1 MITKQMSRD
10 SDYHSISRRRA
21 LKITGGTALG
31 TALAGCGGNDDAAT
45 GPAAD
50 DGADSTDTDEPTE
63 SEQQDTTASSDKTEI
78 RFWAGL
84 GGDKLKLLKSMADD
98 FNSQSDTAS
107 VNVSSKGNYNE
118 TLNAAI
124 SAVRSGDPPAVV
136 QVNGANT
143 AVAADSGAFATVE
156 DMLPDIN
163 WDEFIPATVNTYSK
177 GGKVQSMPFNAST
190 PVMYYNVNKFEEA
203 GVEPIYEPT
212 YQDVA
217 DMGNQ
222 LLDAD
227 IGLEYACT
235 WPNHSWFVEE
245 WFALQDQE
253 LVNNSNGREAPATE
267 IHLTSDA
274 GKTIFEWQNKL
285 YQDGLYFNPGIE
297 AWGAAKQ
304 SFLTEKSAMM
314 IISSAGINE
323 VTQGAKEEAGFDVKT
338 SYLPAPEGQRT
349 GVFIGGGSLW
359 TPKNIDDSMSEAAT
373 EFIQWMVEPEQQ
385 IQWHKGTGYFPVRTS
400 AVEALQEEGWFDENP
415 NYERAFTQLQESE
428 ATTATAK
435 PVVGPSSYMREQIE
449 KAFVDLMEGG
459 ELEPVLS
466 DRKEN
471 IEQELASYKDKV

>member
-1 MITKQMSRD
+1 MAQD
-10 SDYHSISRRRA
+10 SNTLSDRISRRTF
-21 LKITGGTALG
+21 ITTSGATGVAAFAGCSGGTS
-31 TALAGCGGNDDAAT
+31 DDT
-45 GPAAD
+45 SSGDPDPD
-50 DGADSTDTDEPTE
+50 DGSGA
-63 SEQQDTTASSDKTEI
+63 QGQDTTSNGDTTEI

-84 GGDKLKLLKSMADD
+84 GGDKLELLKGMASD
-98 FNSQSDTAS
+98 FNDQSDSTQ

-143 AVAADSGAFATVE
+143 AVAADSGAFATIA

-163 WDEFIPATVNTYSK
+163 WDEFIPATVNTYSVD
-177 GGKVQSMPFNAST
+177 GKPQSMPFNAST
-190 PVMYYNVNKFEEA
+190 PVMYYNVDKFEEA
-203 GVEPIYEPT
+203 GVDPIFEPS
-212 YQDVA
+212 YQDIV
-217 DMGNQ
+217 DMGTQ

-227 IGLEYACT
+227 AGLEYACT

-253 LVNNSNGREAPATE
+253 LVNKSNGRDGNPDE

-274 GKTIFEWQNKL
+274 GKTIFEWQNQV

-323 VTQGAKEEAGFDVKT
+323 VTEGAKNEAGFDVKT
-338 SYLPAPEGQRT
+338 AYLPAPDGERT

-359 TPKNIDDSMSEAAT
+359 TPKNIDDAMTEAAT
-373 EFIQWMVEPEQQ
+373 EFIRWMVQPEQQ
-385 IQWHKGTGYFPVRTS
+385 KRWHKGTGYFPVRTS
-400 AVEALQEEGWFDENP
+400 AVEALREEGWFEENP

-428 ATTATAK
+428 ATPATAK
-435 PVVGPSSYMREQIE
+435 PVVGPSSYMREQVE

-459 ELEPVLS
+459 ELDDVLAS
-466 DRKEN
+466 RKAK
-471 IEQELASYKDKV
+471 IEQEFESYSDKV